1 MIVCICKN
9 VNSRQVH
16 ECLRRGMSIEDM
28 SDEMGLGTD
37 CGSCLEQASKLAV
50 ASMKQ
55 STSLKQNTS
64 TRSARS
70 FAPRMKAANTP

>member
-16 ECLRRGMSIEDM
+16 ECLRRGMSVEDM

-37 CGSCLEQASKLAV
+37 CGSCLEQACKIA
-50 ASMKQ
+50 AA
-55 STSLKQNTS
+55 SLKQS
-64 TRSARS
+64 VSRRSAQN
-70 FAPRMKAANTP
+70 FAPEMRPNESPG